1 MSFFSKV
8 LNPLNSLNPKKAV
21 KTGVKALNPAN
32 MVGGNKA
39 PANKPGTGGSKL
51 NAPTIPKT
59 KNFADG
65 GFNTGVVG
73 PRPTPR
79 LDAMK
84 ANMGNRATPR
94 LDAMKARMQARPPV
108 MGGGMDGGMGA
119 GIPPRAMP
127 PRAMP
132 PVAPPMA
139 GRRPFNDIPPP
150 TEGPRRPMG
159 GNNMYSNGGK
169 VKKDGEKF
177 TSKKAEKRHEKN
189 EPMKERM
196 KEYGKPTKGKMMCNG
211 GTVVPPNPKPR
222 QR

>member
-32 MVGGNKA
+32 MVGGGNKA
-39 PANKPGTGGSKL
+39 PVNKPGTGGSKL

-65 GFNTGVVG
+65 GFNTGVVPPRPAPRLG
-73 PRPTPR
+73 ALGAPRPTPR
-79 LDAMK
+79 LDAM
-84 ANMGNRATPR
+84 R
-94 LDAMKARMQARPPV
+94 ARMQARPPV

-119 GIPPRAMP
+119 GM
-127 PRAMP
+127 
-132 PVAPPMA
+132 PPMA
-139 GRRPFNDIPPP
+139 APPRTPMAARRQMNDIPPP
-150 TEGPRRPMG
+150 TEGRRPMG
-159 GNNMYSNGGK
+159 GNTMYSNGGK

-196 KEYGKPTKGKMMCNG
+196 KEYGKPTKGRMMCNG